1 MRDLKRFCRQSIP
14 ITMITG
20 MVWAGM
26 LFEIRADDP
35 AAETARRNA
44 AVALNYSRA
53 SFHRIR
59 RYPSMR
65 VLMEEQEKIL
75 NHLNLN
81 GIADE
86 EVVKLYT
93 AVLDEIAQI
102 QVGDREKEL
111 LKEKYRRQFNRDF
124 TVNALAVGASVAT
137 AQFGAAVKTGATSW
151 WDYRNQS
158 QNRELDAWKIE
169 KDRMTRLTSKSAQ
182 FLDVSWKM
190 ARNKQ
195 IPDRWLVRGDD
206 LDRLEDAW
214 REPDPTVRLRVLK
227 RMEPFLETYPPYWY
241 YVARTQQSMGQLFAS
256 SETYEQLAKLG
267 SGHFRKDDM
276 LAAGMAN
283 RAIIQAYLSQPGAVE
298 SAKQALAFSTDV
310 WEANLLCAY
319 VLKDHREYS
328 IAEDAILRNLDVD
341 LEKSQSQ
348 QALVG
353 LYLAS
358 GEQTKLAIRLSD
370 PANVREIPAA
380 QLLMCASKL
389 GDVRTPPAV
398 VQALQRTLQIAP
410 RFNLGRDDLV
420 VQSTPNWN
428 LQQARMTLVWGDKSF
443 DAPQWSLHN
452 NLVHA
457 TFENVAEFSNGFGT
471 SGEARDVTLTIEYAQ
486 MAPIKLTL
494 QLETTN
500 PNAGEGATP
509 SVLATRRY
517 PVYHVASLEQD
528 QTRLTFHQGTL
539 KATAAQAAPALSATP
554 ANIESLS
561 QTLPAGQ
568 TTLKPVNVELFLI
581 TPEIEIPVVP
591 PK

>member
-1 MRDLKRFCRQSIP
+1 MRDLMSFCRQSIP
-14 ITMITG
+14 IMMITG

-26 LFEIRADDP
+26 LLEACADD
-35 AAETARRNA
+35 AATEASRRNA

-53 SFHRIR
+53 AFHRIR

-102 QVGDREKEL
+102 QLGDREKEL

-124 TVNALAVGASVAT
+124 TINALAVGASVAT

-158 QNRELDAWKIE
+158 QNRELDTWKIE
-169 KDRMTRLTSKSAQ
+169 KDRMTRLTAKSAQ

-206 LDRLEDAW
+206 LDKLEDAW
-214 REPDPTVRLRVLK
+214 REPDPAVRLRVLK

-256 SETYEQLAKLG
+256 SETYERLAKLG
-267 SGHFRKDDM
+267 DGHFRKDDM

-283 RAIIQAYLSQPGAVE
+283 RALIQTYLAQPGAIE
-298 SAKQALAFSTDV
+298 SAKQALAYSTDV
-310 WEANLLCAY
+310 WEANLLCAF
-319 VLKDHREYS
+319 VLKESHEYNV
-328 IAEDAILRNLDVD
+328 AEDAILRNLDVS

-358 GEQTKLAIRLSD
+358 GDQTKLAIHLSD
-370 PANVREIPAA
+370 PAHVRELPAS
-380 QLLMCASKL
+380 QLLQCASKL
-389 GDVRTPPAV
+389 GETRTPPAV
-398 VQALQRTLQIAP
+398 VQSLQRSLQIAP

-420 VQSTPNWN
+420 VQSTPNWS
-428 LQQARMTLVWGDKSF
+428 LQQARMTLVWGDKTF
-443 DAPQWSLHN
+443 DAPHWSMHN
-452 NLVHA
+452 NTLQA
-457 TFENVAEFSNGFGT
+457 TFEGVAEFGNNLGST
-471 SGEARDVTLTIEYAQ
+471 GETRDVTLTIEYANTP
-486 MAPIKLTL
+486 PIKMTL
-494 QLETTN
+494 QL
-500 PNAGEGATP
+500 NATDPAVPESSIP
-509 SVLATRRY
+509 SVLASRRQ
-517 PVYHVASLEQD
+517 PVYRVAALEQD
-528 QTRLTFHQGTL
+528 QTRLSFHQGML
-539 KATAAQAAPALSATP
+539 KSMPSTTPALPNGNA
-554 ANIESLS
+554 LS

-568 TTLKPVNVELFLI
+568 TTLKPANPELFLI

-591 PK
+591 PM

>member
-1 MRDLKRFCRQSIP
+1 MRDWMQQVRQSIP
-14 ITMITG
+14 VMMIAG

-26 LFEIRADDP
+26 LIESRADDA

-65 VLMEEQEKIL
+65 VLWEEQEKIL

-102 QVGDREKEL
+102 QLGDREKEL

-124 TVNALAVGASVAT
+124 TINALSVGASVAT

-158 QNRELDAWKIE
+158 QTRELDAWKIE
-169 KDRMTRLTSKSAQ
+169 KDRMTRLTNKSAQ

-214 REPDPTVRLRVLK
+214 REPDPAVRLRVLK

-256 SETYEQLAKLG
+256 SETYERLAQLG
-267 SGHFRKDDM
+267 DGHFRKDDM

-283 RAIIQAYLSQPGAVE
+283 RALIQSYLSQPGAME
-298 SAKQALAFSTDV
+298 SAKQALNYSTDV

-319 VLKDHREYS
+319 VLQGGKEYHV
-328 IAEDAILRNLDVD
+328 AEDAILRNLDVG
-341 LEKSQSQ
+341 LEKSQSR

-358 GEQTKLAIRLSD
+358 NDLTKLAIHLSD
-370 PANVREIPAA
+370 PNHVRDLPAS
-380 QLLMCASKL
+380 QLLLCASKL
-389 GDVRTPPAV
+389 GDVRTPPAI
-398 VQALQRTLQIAP
+398 VQMLHRSLQISP

-428 LQQARMTLVWGDKSF
+428 LQQARVTLAWGEKTF
-443 DAPQWSLHN
+443 DAPQWNTQGS
-452 NLVHA
+452 NLQA
-457 TFENVAEFSNGFGT
+457 IFEGVAEFGN
-471 SGEARDVTLTIEYAQ
+471 TLGSSTTEPREVVLAIEYPNTT
-486 MAPIKLTL
+486 PIKLSL
-494 QLETTN
+494 QLTGADPSAVETAA
-500 PNAGEGATP
+500 PL
-509 SVLATRRY
+509 VLSNRRY
-517 PVYHVASLEQD
+517 PVYKLAAVEQE
-528 QTRLTFHQGTL
+528 QLRLTFSQGTL
-539 KATAAQAAPALSATP
+539 KSSSLPAAVPNGEA
-554 ANIESLS
+554 LS
-561 QTLPAGQ
+561 QTLPAGRS
-568 TTLKPVNVELFLI
+568 TLKPVDPEAFLT
-581 TPEIEIPVVP
+581 TPPIEIPVVP
-591 PK
+591 PM

>member
-1 MRDLKRFCRQSIP
+1 MRDLMQFCRQSIP
-14 ITMITG
+14 ITMIAG
-20 MVWAGM
+20 LLWAGM
-26 LFEIRADDP
+26 LNETRADD
-35 AAETARRNA
+35 AADELSRRNA

-102 QVGDREKEL
+102 QIGDREREM
-111 LKEKYRRQFNRDF
+111 LKEKYRRQFNRDL
-124 TVNALAVGASVAT
+124 TINALAAGAQVAT

-158 QNRELDAWKIE
+158 QNRELDAWKID
-169 KDRMTRLTSKSAQ
+169 KDRMNRLTAKSAQ

-206 LDRLEDAW
+206 LDKLEDAW

-227 RMEPFLETYPPYWY
+227 RMEPFLETYPPYLY

-256 SETYEQLAKLG
+256 SETYDRLAKLG
-267 SGHFRKDDM
+267 DGHFRKDDM
-276 LAAGMAN
+276 LASGLAN
-283 RAIIQAYLSQPGAVE
+283 RAIIQAYLAQPGAVA
-298 SAKQALAFSTDV
+298 SAKQALSYSTDV

-319 VLKDHREYS
+319 VLKENSEYGV
-328 IAEDAILRNLDVD
+328 AEDAILRNLDVD

-358 GEQTKLAIRLSD
+358 GDQTKLAIRLSD
-370 PANVREIPAA
+370 PANVRELPAA
-380 QLLMCASKL
+380 QLLMCAAKL

-398 VQALQRTLQIAP
+398 VQTLQRTLQIAP

-428 LQQARMTLVWGDKSF
+428 LQQARMILAWGDKSF
-443 DAPQWSLHN
+443 DAPQWSMHN
-452 NLVHA
+452 NTLNA
-457 TFENVAEFSNGFGT
+457 TFENVAEFGNGLSST
-471 SGEARDVTLTIEYAQ
+471 ETRDVTLTIEYPNTP
-486 MAPIKLTL
+486 PIRLTL
-494 QLETTN
+494 QLNGTDPAAVESAA
-500 PNAGEGATP
+500 PL
-509 SVLATRRY
+509 VLANRRY
-517 PVYHVASLEQD
+517 PVYHVTSLEQD
-528 QTRLTFHQGTL
+528 QTRLSFHQGTL
-539 KATAAQAAPALSATP
+539 KSIPVPITAPV
-554 ANIESLS
+554 NNSLT
-561 QTLPAGQ
+561 QTLPARQ
-568 TTLKPVNVELFLI
+568 STLKPADPDAFLT
-581 TPEIEIPVVP
+581 TPEIEIPIVP
-591 PK
+591 PM

>member
-1 MRDLKRFCRQSIP
+1 MRDQLRFNRQSIL

-26 LFEIRADDP
+26 LGDVRAEEVST
-35 AAETARRNA
+35 ETARRNA

-65 VLMEEQEKIL
+65 VLLEEQEKIL

-102 QVGDREKEL
+102 QLGDREKEL
-111 LKEKYRRQFNRDF
+111 LKERYRRQFNRDF

-151 WDYRNQS
+151 WDYRNLS
-158 QNRELDAWKIE
+158 QNRELDAWKIDKE
-169 KDRMTRLTSKSAQ
+169 RLTRLTSKSAQ

-195 IPDRWLVRGDD
+195 IADRWLVRGDD
-206 LDRLEDAW
+206 LDRLEEAW

-227 RMEPFLETYPPYWY
+227 RMEPFLETFPPYWY
-241 YVARTQQSMGQLFAS
+241 YVARTQQSLGQLFAA

-267 SGHFRKDDM
+267 DGHFRKDDM
-276 LAAGMAN
+276 LAAGLAN
-283 RAIIQAYLSQPGAVE
+283 RAIIQAYLSQPGAIE
-298 SAKQALAFSTDV
+298 SAKRALAYSTEV

-319 VLKDHREYS
+319 VLKDHHEYAV
-328 IAEDAILRNLDVD
+328 AEDAILRNLDVN
-341 LEKSQSQ
+341 LEQSQSQ

-358 GEQTKLAIRLSD
+358 GDLTKLAIRLAD
-370 PANVREIPAA
+370 PANVRELPAA
-380 QLLMCASKL
+380 QLLMCAAKL
-389 GDVRTPPAV
+389 GDARTPPAV
-398 VQALQRTLQIAP
+398 AQALQQTLQISP
-410 RFNLGRDDLV
+410 HFNLGRDDLV

-428 LQQARMTLVWGDKSF
+428 LPQARMTLTWGEKTF
-443 DAPQWSLHN
+443 DSPQWSLQN

-457 TFENVAEFSNGFGT
+457 TFENVAELNNGFGT
-471 SGEARDVTLTIEYAQ
+471 SDETREVTLTIEYAQ

-494 QLETTN
+494 QLDS
-500 PNAGEGATP
+500 PSSHGSEGATP
-509 SVLATRRY
+509 LVLATRRF
-517 PVYHVASLEQD
+517 PVYHVAALEQD
-528 QTRLTFHQGTL
+528 KTRLSFHQGVL
-539 KATAAQAAPALSATP
+539 KATPTP
-554 ANIESLS
+554 SMLPGNTDSLS

-568 TTLKPVNVELFLI
+568 TTLKPVNPELFLI
-581 TPEIEIPVVP
+581 TPEIEVPVVP
-591 PK
+591 PM

>member
-1 MRDLKRFCRQSIP
+1 MRDWMRSVRQSIP
-14 ITMITG
+14 VMMIAG
-20 MVWAGM
+20 VVWAGM
-26 LFEIRADDP
+26 LCEARADD
-35 AAETARRNA
+35 AATEISRRNA

-65 VLMEEQEKIL
+65 VLWEEQEKIL

-93 AVLDEIAQI
+93 ASLDEIAQI
-102 QVGDREKEL
+102 QLGDREKEL

-124 TVNALAVGASVAT
+124 TINALSVGASVAT

-169 KDRMTRLTSKSAQ
+169 KERMTRLTNKSAQ

-206 LDRLEDAW
+206 LDKLEDAW
-214 REPDPTVRLRVLK
+214 REPDPAVRLRVLK

-256 SETYEQLAKLG
+256 SETYEKLAKLG
-267 SGHFRKDDM
+267 DGHFRKDDM

-283 RAIIQAYLSQPGAVE
+283 RALIQAYLSQPGAAE
-298 SAKQALAFSTDV
+298 SAKQALNYSTEV
-310 WEANLLCAY
+310 WEANLICAM
-319 VLKDHREYS
+319 VLQGDRQYDV
-328 IAEDAILRNLDVD
+328 AEDAILRNLDVS
-341 LEKSQSQ
+341 LERPQSQ

-358 GEQTKLAIRLSD
+358 NETTKLAIRLSD
-370 PANVREIPAA
+370 PNVTRELPAA
-380 QLLMCASKL
+380 QLLACAAKL
-389 GDVRTPPAV
+389 GDVRTPPAA
-398 VQALQRTLQIAP
+398 VQMLQRSLQVAP

-420 VQSTPNWN
+420 VQSTTNWN
-428 LQQARMTLVWGDKSF
+428 LQQARLTLTCGDKTF
-443 DAPQWSLHN
+443 DAPQWSMHGN
-452 NLVHA
+452 NLHA
-457 TFENVAEFSNGFGT
+457 TFEGVGEFSNTLG
-471 SGEARDVTLTIEYAQ
+471 SGETKEVLLTIEYANSP
-486 MAPIKLTL
+486 PIKLSL
-494 QLETTN
+494 QLSAPEATTPEANN
-500 PNAGEGATP
+500 P
-509 SVLATRRY
+509 LASTGRRY
-517 PVYHVASLEQD
+517 PVFKLAAMEHD
-528 QTRLTFHQGTL
+528 QLRLSFHQGALKTSPIPTL
-539 KATAAQAAPALSATP
+539 TP
-554 ANIESLS
+554 GGESLS
-561 QTLPAGQ
+561 QTLPAGRS
-568 TTLKPVNVELFLI
+568 TLKPVDPDVFLI
-581 TPEIEIPVVP
+581 TPPIDIPIVP
-591 PK
+591 PM